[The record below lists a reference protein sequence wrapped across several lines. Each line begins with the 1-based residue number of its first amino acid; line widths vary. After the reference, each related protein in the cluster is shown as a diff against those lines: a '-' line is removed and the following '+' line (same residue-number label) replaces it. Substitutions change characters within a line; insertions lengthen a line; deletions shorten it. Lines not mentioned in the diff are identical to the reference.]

1 MDQSNLKK
9 VCFPCF
15 LYLLKYMRLM
25 ASYLMVLGWIEFAD
39 KKIAKQVAES
49 LNNTPIGGKKGD
61 FYHDD
66 IWNLKY
72 LKGFK

>member
-1 MDQSNLKK
+1 VHIFSYAIR
-9 VCFPCF
+9 F
-15 LYLLKYMRLM
+15 LLSTRR
-25 ASYLMVLGWIEFAD
+25 VGWIEFAD

-49 LNNTPIGGKKGD
+49 LNNTAIGGKKGD

-72 LKGFK
+72 LKKFK

>member
-1 MDQSNLKK
+1 MDLSSSVK
-9 VCFPCF
+9 VQFSFSFKCYFV
-15 LYLLKYMRLM
+15 YLL
-25 ASYLMVLGWIEFAD
+25 VLTFSSAGWVEFSD

-49 LNNTPIGGKKGD
+49 LNNTAIGGKKGD

-72 LKGFK
+72 LKNFK